1 MAFTIVIDN
10 DLHFSLLELAAIL
23 DLELKSQDHH
33 YKPLFQKLLDENKT
47 AEIVQ
52 QLAEVQKYFL
62 RSFSKKSF
70 EPSVN
75 LYIHIVNLVAGEGSA
90 GRATQIEL
98 LSGLRAHIDPHS
110 PENADVLSSL
120 EVPVDVILVCLT
132 NIFNSLPVSSAARVD
147 ALAAIVAIVVSK
159 NVSGTIGNIAKHTVE
174 WLSSVEGADA
184 AKVSGLVTAIFNQ
197 YAAEDEQNAIRFLQ
211 GVIASNKIPLDSAAL
226 VNFFANLLSSTDIY
240 DISKYENAFD
250 STSDAS
256 FSKLLKLYVTGDNKS
271 YSAAKQEFLSA
282 SFASQINFAN
292 LDSNFQSLAILNY
305 LASSVSDSNTFSYNT
320 IAQDLGISI
329 DDVELK
335 LITLISQ
342 GLIAAKLSQSTGSV
356 VLNSINYSAPSL
368 STKTELVNWNE
379 IDTLLGS
386 WSENVANLQSIVQT
400 LIVKRGKRV
409 NAPPVIMS
417 FHQQKLEAKEAREKK
432 AQQANNSEASTAT
445 TDTAET
451 VASFD
456 GAETEAEAEKV
467 EAA

>member
-1 MAFTIVIDN
+1 MEEQQQQHSSSTAQDSTSQHLAPSTMAFTIVIDN

-33 YKPLFQKLLDENKT
+33 YKPLFQKLLDEKKT
-47 AEIVQ
+47 DEIVQ

-70 EPSVN
+70 EP
-75 LYIHIVNLVAGEGSA
+75 
-90 GRATQIEL
+90 
-98 LSGLRAHIDPHS
+98 AHIDPHS
-110 PENADVLSSL
+110 PENADVLASL
-120 EVPVDVILVCLT
+120 EVPADVILVCLT

-147 ALAAIVAIVVSK
+147 ALAAIVNIVVSK
-159 NVSGTIGNIAKHTVE
+159 KVSGTIGNIAKHTVE
-174 WLSSVEGADA
+174 WLSAVEGADA
-184 AKVSGLVTAIFNQ
+184 AKVAGLVTAIFNQ
-197 YAAEDEQNAIRFLQ
+197 YVAEDEQNAIRFLQ
-211 GVIASNKIPLDSAAL
+211 GVIASYKIPLDSAAL
-226 VNFFANLLSSTDIY
+226 VNFFAKLLSSTDIY

-250 STSDAS
+250 STNDAS
-256 FSKLLKLYVTGDNKS
+256 FSKLLKLYVIGDNKS

-305 LASSVSDSNTFSYNT
+305 LASSVSDSNSFSYNT
-320 IAQDLGISI
+320 IAQDLSI
-329 DDVELK
+329 PIEDVELK

-342 GLIAAKLSQSTGSV
+342 GLIAGKLSQSTGSV

-368 STKTELVNWNE
+368 SSKTDLVNWNE

-445 TDTAET
+445 TDAAET
-451 VASFD
+451 VASSD

>member
-147 ALAAIVAIVVSK
+147 ALAAIVASK

-356 VLNSINYSAPSL
+356 VLNSINYSAPPL

-451 VASFD
+451 VASSD